1 VTQAESWLEV
11 NLVPTDLHDESLLTG
26 LVDGLVHDALRGEV
40 ETWFFFREPELRL
53 RLRWSDAAR
62 AEPCGETVAAALDAA
77 VRDGT
82 VVEWYE
88 AAHGRRGERYEGEAE
103 MYGAEMWP
111 LVQKDWMNGSEL
123 ALAIAKLERAGLLSE
138 PRAFHWQ
145 RHVHLVTNQL
155 YGTWD
160 AEVELCLAQ
169 ALGYLRHIVAS
180 GGAASDEAA
189 RLVAEL
195 AAATRR

>member
-1 VTQAESWLEV
+1 VESWLEV
-11 NLVPTDLHDESLLTG
+11 NLVPPGARDESLLTG
-26 LVDGLVHDALRGEV
+26 LVDGLVHDGLRGEV
-40 ETWFFFREPELRL
+40 ETWFFFWEPELRL
-53 RLRWSDAAR
+53 RLRWSDPAR
-62 AEPCGETVAAALDAA
+62 AEPCRATVAAALDDAIRA
-77 VRDGT
+77 GT
-82 VVEWYE
+82 LAEWYE

-103 MYGAEMWP
+103 MYGGEMWP

-123 ALAIAKLERAGLLSE
+123 ALAIAKLEHAGLLSE

-180 GGAASDEAA
+180 GRAPSDEAA
-189 RLVAEL
+189 RLIAEL
-195 AAATRR
+195 AAGADR